1 MRVFT
6 GGVATETNTFAPFP
20 TGKDDF
26 PVIRASDL
34 EEGKELQGFGAAFS
48 VWEQRCKERDWEYI
62 FSLFTFASPAGIT
75 VRSVYENL
83 RDELLDSLKA
93 AMPIDIVLLQ
103 LHGAMVAQGYDD
115 CELDLVNRVR
125 EIVGPDVKIGVE
137 LDLHCD
143 VNPVMAQTADAIVIF
158 KEYPHVDIALR
169 ADDLFTIIADA
180 AEGKTKP
187 IMALYD
193 CRMIG
198 MYLTPHE
205 PMRTYVDEMQAMEGK
220 DGILSVSLIHCFP
233 WADIPGI
240 GTYTL
245 VITDNDPEKAARVA
259 EELGQK
265 LFKMRHASCLSPISM
280 QEALD
285 KVEASTHNK
294 IVVAD
299 QADNAGGGAPNDSTF
314 VLREMLE
321 RGMKNAALGMI
332 WDPVAVHIAKA
343 AGVGATI
350 QLRVGG
356 KIGPMSGDPLDLT
369 VMVKGVIDDMMQ
381 TWPQLEGYILSP
393 CGDSVWLECN
403 GIDIILSSNRSQ
415 TLGTDVFTNFG
426 INLDEKK
433 VIVVKSIQ
441 HFYAAYGPIAS
452 EVIYMAA
459 PGAVAPLMTEIP
471 YTRVDLHKYPWVD
484 DPFAE

>member
-20 TGKDDF
+20 TGMDDF

-34 EEGKELQGFGAAFS
+34 KDGEDIQGFGAAFS

-75 VRSVYENL
+75 VRSVYESL
-83 RDELLDSLKA
+83 RDELLDELKA
-93 AMPIDIVLLQ
+93 AMPVDIVLLQ

-125 EIVGPDVKIGVE
+125 EIVGPDVKIGIE

-143 VNPVMAQTADAIVIF
+143 VNPVMVETADAIVIF

-187 IMALYD
+187 TMALYD
-193 CRMIG
+193 CRMIS
-198 MYLTPHE
+198 MYLTPLE

-245 VITDNDPEKAARVA
+245 AITDDNPEQAATVA

-265 LFKMRHASCLSPISM
+265 LFKMRHTACLSPTSM

-285 KVEASTHNK
+285 KVEASSQNT

-321 RGMKNAALGMI
+321 RGIKNAALGMI

-369 VMVKGVIDDMMQ
+369 VTVKGMIDDMNQ

-393 CGDSVWLECN
+393 CGDTVWLECN
-403 GIDIILSSNRSQ
+403 GIDIIVNSKRSQ

-441 HFYAAYGPIAS
+441 HFYAAFGPIAS